1 MYEFV
6 EYVHM
11 CVVPAGSRGQSS
23 EAQAAAI

>member
-11 CVVPAGSRGQSS
+11 CVVAAGARGQSS
-23 EAQAAAI
+23 DAQAAAI